1 MEDPEFPGEAEFLY
15 FVLIE
20 FNIEDIKEYK
30 RITALE
36 MTGTLDPDG
45 VKAFV
50 EVTQLN
56 WDSTSPQIVSITHR
70 LLGCLFRSLDWSYTK
85 SIQKCH

>member
-1 MEDPEFPGEAEFLY
+1 MEDPEFPGEDEFLY
-15 FVLIE
+15 FVFIE

-50 EVTQLN
+50 DVTQLN
-56 WDSTSPQIVSITHR
+56 WDSILHHSTYYPQFHW
-70 LLGCLFRSLDWSYTK
+70 LFV
-85 SIQKCH
+85 